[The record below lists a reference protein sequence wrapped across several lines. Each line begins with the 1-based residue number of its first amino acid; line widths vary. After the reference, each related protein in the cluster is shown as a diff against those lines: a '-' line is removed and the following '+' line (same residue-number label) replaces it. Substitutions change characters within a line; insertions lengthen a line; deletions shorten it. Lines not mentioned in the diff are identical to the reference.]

1 MNEKS
6 RQGYIDSI
14 TKTIYTLEMIS
25 SRSCGT
31 FMCSQCPFNMPNTVG
46 CFVSK
51 LIDLIDECPVLRLS
65 LLEMRKQPK
74 HVKHKENHNEAD
86 NS

>member
-1 MNEKS
+1 MDEKS

-25 SRSCGT
+25 SRACGT
-31 FMCSQCPFNMPNTVG
+31 FMCSQCPFNMPDTVG

-51 LIDLIDECPVLRLS
+51 LIGLIDECPTLLQSLS
-65 LLEMRKQPK
+65 EMRNQPK
-74 HVKHKENHNEAD
+74 HVTHKENYNETN